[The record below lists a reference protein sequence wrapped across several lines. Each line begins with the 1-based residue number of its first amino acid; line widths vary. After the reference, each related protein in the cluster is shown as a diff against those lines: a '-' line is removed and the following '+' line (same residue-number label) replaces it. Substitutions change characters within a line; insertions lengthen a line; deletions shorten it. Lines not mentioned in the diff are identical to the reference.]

1 MASPTMLVGPWPVL
15 RGLRVG
21 DDRIQVGGLDLLAGR
36 IRESVPIGAGF
47 ALMGTSLAL
56 LTAAVTTFFVLAFVE
71 LLALRMA
78 RVSPNLAA
86 SISNAVTTGVST
98 WRSASKTRR
107 TRIHLGGHGE
117 TEWAVS

>member
-1 MASPTMLVGPWPVL
+1 MFAGADSVWSPGLWLIHIGDTLVSVDPGSFKSRL
-15 RGLRVG
+15 
-21 DDRIQVGGLDLLAGR
+21 
-36 IRESVPIGAGF
+36 ESAGF